1 LSSCSGTQARSRLFR
16 GAGFS
21 ELFVELHML
30 SSFAGQT
37 RIGRAE
43 KRLAQF
49 TSKARM
55 RQGTGRFLLALV
67 DLFREREAQ
76 RNLPR
81 LYADSSTRKFWC
93 LEHILHFVYFLGSR
107 L

>member
-1 LSSCSGTQARSRLFR
+1 
-16 GAGFS
+16 
-21 ELFVELHML
+21 
-30 SSFAGQT
+30 
-37 RIGRAE
+37 
-43 KRLAQF
+43 
-49 TSKARM
+49 M